1 VPFLGEKI
9 GLHRLAAVSTGM
21 AGVLFIIRPGGV
33 QFQVETLFVVMSAFS
48 YAAFQIWTRRL
59 KSVGNLSGMVAVQH
73 ICYLTIGAVFILVN
87 MIWPVD
93 QSGNPT
99 VDFLLR
105 APSLMSLTNLGYLVI
120 CSFSVLLLSYASSN
134 AYRSVEAS
142 VIAPFEYVAIPFGVF
157 WGVVIWDEWP
167 DQMVMIGITLI
178 LAGGLYTLYRENVRS
193 IDVITSS
200 PMPATAAIAEPS
212 AGSPQDI
219 DAKEPNQ
226 KD

>member
-1 VPFLGEKI
+1 
-9 GLHRLAAVSTGM
+9 M

-73 ICYLTIGAVFILVN
+73 ICYLTIGALFMLVN

-99 VDFLLR
+99 IDFLLR

-134 AYRSVEAS
+134 AYR
-142 VIAPFEYVAIPFGVF
+142 F

-178 LAGGLYTLYRENVRS
+178 LAGGLYTLYRENVQS

-200 PMPATAAIAEPS
+200 PMPATAAIAEP
-212 AGSPQDI
+212 ADAAPQDM
-219 DAKEPNQ
+219 DVKAPNQ
-226 KD
+226 KE

>member
-1 VPFLGEKI
+1 
-9 GLHRLAAVSTGM
+9 M
-21 AGVLFIIRPGGV
+21 
-33 QFQVETLFVVMSAFS
+33 
-48 YAAFQIWTRRL
+48 
-59 KSVGNLSGMVAVQH
+59 
-73 ICYLTIGAVFILVN
+73 
-87 MIWPVD
+87 
-93 QSGNPT
+93 
-99 VDFLLR
+99 
-105 APSLMSLTNLGYLVI
+105 TNLGYLVI

-167 DQMVMIGITLI
+167 DQMVIIGITLI

-200 PMPATAAIAEPS
+200 PMPATAAIAEPTS
-212 AGSPQDI
+212 GSLQDL
-219 DAKEPNQ
+219 DTKEPNP